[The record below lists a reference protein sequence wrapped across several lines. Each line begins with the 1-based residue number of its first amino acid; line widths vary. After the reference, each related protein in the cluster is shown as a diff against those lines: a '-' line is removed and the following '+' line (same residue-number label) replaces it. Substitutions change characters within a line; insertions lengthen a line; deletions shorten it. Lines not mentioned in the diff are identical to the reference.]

1 MCSAAWTFHE
11 SGYEF
16 GFNRDEKWTRP
27 HSADPALETDH
38 SVAGACAR
46 DAGAGGTWLFTNEF
60 GVTLAVMNAYPGGKI
75 PPPGKRSRGR
85 IPLVAGDAETP
96 EGIERRLMHLEWDN
110 YAPCHILLISP
121 KGSLHYCWDG
131 IDFRSIGVPP
141 RHFFTTSSVKSKCV
155 EFSRISRFEE
165 LANSTISEIL
175 RDTVAADPASAIFL
189 TREDAG
195 TVSLTSVKVDL
206 SEIRFV
212 VTRRDGESH
221 EIIFPRRG

>member
-1 MCSAAWTFHE
+1 MNWLGALAA
-11 SGYEF
+11 
-16 GFNRDEKWTRP
+16 
-27 HSADPALETDH
+27 ADDDSFDA
-38 SVAGACAR
+38 AGASV
-46 DAGAGGTWLFTNEF
+46 
-60 GVTLAVMNAYPGGKI
+60 VTGPG
-75 PPPGKRSRGR
+75 PTRRGR
-85 IPLVAGDAETP
+85 P
-96 EGIERRLMHLEWDN
+96 
-110 YAPCHILLISP
+110 
-121 KGSLHYCWDG
+121 DG
-131 IDFRSIGVPP
+131 ARRSIGVPP

-212 VTRRDGESH
+212 VTRRDGE
-221 EIIFPRRG
+221 